1 MVNAGQVLSLSDRV
15 TIDLHDV
22 VSKVK
27 RLGEFGSELSDDACL
42 ACLHCGDLLPGWY
55 DDWVFLEQQRLR
67 NVRLRAFLMLARRWI
82 DEDDVHK
89 AVEAAESALEL
100 EPLHESA
107 VALLINAELKAG
119 NRARALRTFQA
130 FRTNLGVEL
139 GIEPSEHL
147 ARVCCGYQF
156 EQNVESTDHKKAHC
170 SSTGA
175 SLRRRRHRF
184 IPKETNDARTG
195 FSQKLP
201 DSGLAWRQIVS
212 VSQITDRGRGQIGM
226 VARPTY
232 DGKRGRG
239 TRRVIMA
246 AKRALCMS
254 ARTSRS

>member
-1 MVNAGQVLSLSDRV
+1 MAQDNDGQFKLNLLQCFQLWRDGTEIRVASRQQRLIAALAIYGPRPRRYYSGLLWPDRPEARAMESLRTSVYLTSSQVPGLLVNDGQVLSLSDRV

-42 ACLHCGDLLPGWY
+42 SCLHCGDLLPGWY
-55 DDWVFLEQQRLR
+55 DDWVFVEQQRLR

-82 DEDDVHK
+82 DEGDVHK

-130 FRTNLGVEL
+130 FRTNLAVEL

-147 ARVCCGYQF
+147 ARV
-156 EQNVESTDHKKAHC
+156 
-170 SSTGA
+170 
-175 SLRRRRHRF
+175 
-184 IPKETNDARTG
+184 
-195 FSQKLP
+195 
-201 DSGLAWRQIVS
+201 
-212 VSQITDRGRGQIGM
+212 
-226 VARPTY
+226 
-232 DGKRGRG
+232 
-239 TRRVIMA
+239 A
-246 AKRALCMS
+246 AGIN
-254 ARTSRS
+254 